1 MGLLL
6 LNHGAGGSPSH
17 RRNGRT
23 LPWLMTFPIHC
34 CLSSTYPFK
43 QLSVFVSHM
52 FTHPLFALHLI
63 KKWWIQSFQS
73 WGPSD
78 QRRYV
83 GCQKLRALKPC
94 WFPSVPKKDW
104 LDWGVL
110 SHLTKYCWYWG
121 WININAVYHS
131 YWALL
136 GIAFKALWK
145 IYICQ
150 NDFSCSELKIETFM
164 IFQPPKTC
172 R

>member
-73 WGPSD
+73 WGPFRSTKICWMSKIKGLKTLLVPFST
-78 QRRYV
+78 QKGLIGLGSAQSPHKVLLVLGMNQYQCCLSFLLSITRY
-83 GCQKLRALKPC
+83 CFQSPLKNIYL
-94 WFPSVPKKDW
+94 SKW
-104 LDWGVL
+104 LFMFRIENWNF
-110 SHLTKYCWYWG
+110 H
-121 WININAVYHS
+121 
-131 YWALL
+131 
-136 GIAFKALWK
+136 
-145 IYICQ
+145 
-150 NDFSCSELKIETFM
+150 DFST
-164 IFQPPKTC
+164 T
-172 R
+172 